1 MPSEILTRASAAFGA
16 TYWNSGKTMSL
27 YVAGTEESLEVAVA
41 CALED
46 VSCEVGC
53 AFGTD
58 SDFCSAVPA
67 QAISAEVDAR
77 AKRNKEDFI

>member
-1 MPSEILTRASAAFGA
+1 
-16 TYWNSGKTMSL
+16 MSL
-27 YVAGTEESLEVAVA
+27 YVAGMEFSFGAWTVT
-41 CALED
+41 CA
-46 VSCEVGC
+46 SGM
-53 AFGTD
+53 D

>member
-1 MPSEILTRASAAFGA
+1 
-16 TYWNSGKTMSL
+16 MSL
-27 YVAGTEESLEVAVA
+27 YVAGMEFSF
-41 CALED
+41 
-46 VSCEVGC
+46 GC

-67 QAISAEVDAR
+67 QAISAEVDAS